1 MSWEVHGS
9 SLSSFLFFLPPF
21 PLLFNDDD
29 GDHSR
34 CRRTFSFVKGVAARK
49 YNDWNVEA
57 GNISSLV
64 MANCAGT
71 TRSRAHD
78 TLCKMV
84 FCLLFFVV
92 AVMAYIP
99 AMPTN
104 QTDAI
109 NGAINQSDTSM
120 LSLQWFPNA

>member
-1 MSWEVHGS
+1 
-9 SLSSFLFFLPPF
+9 
-21 PLLFNDDD
+21 
-29 GDHSR
+29 
-34 CRRTFSFVKGVAARK
+34 
-49 YNDWNVEA
+49 
-57 GNISSLV
+57 

-71 TRSRAHD
+71 MRSRAHD
-78 TLCKMV
+78 TVLQMV
-84 FCLLFFVV
+84 FCLAFFVV

-120 LSLQWFPNA
+120 LQLQWFPNA